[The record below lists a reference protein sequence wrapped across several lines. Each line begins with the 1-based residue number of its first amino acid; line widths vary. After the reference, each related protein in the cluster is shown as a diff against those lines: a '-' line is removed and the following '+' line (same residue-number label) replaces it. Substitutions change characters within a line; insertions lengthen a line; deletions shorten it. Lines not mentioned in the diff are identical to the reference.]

1 MDAVQ
6 EYLEKHRIGFPT
18 FEKLFNLKKDELL
31 KVLKDICIERKYDDI
46 LEDSSNIYKYIENDL
61 PTKIRVCS
69 WSSIEITPTGI
80 YYKPEH
86 GNGHDI
92 ALFNK
97 FFVLNI

>member
-1 MDAVQ
+1 MNAVE

-18 FEKLFNLKKDELL
+18 FEKLFNLKKEELL
-31 KVLKDICIERKYDDI
+31 KVLREICIEKKYEDI
-46 LEDSSNIYKYIENDL
+46 LENSSNVYKYIENDL

-69 WSSIEITPTGI
+69 WSSVEITPTGI

-86 GNGHDI
+86 GDGHSI
-92 ALFNK
+92 TLFHK